1 VTDSPAPREP
11 EDVHDHF
18 AEEDA
23 VVPDLLTLPDDALYS
38 ARLPMALA
46 YAAVMHSPQK
56 RKDDLGTP
64 YITHPMAV
72 AGLVWHYGLGVELYE
87 AEMEDLVISA
97 LLHDVVEDAGGDN
110 RLREIRSMFG
120 PRVAQVVYAATDSTS
135 ADPTQKVEWRPR
147 KEQHIARV
155 RRLALPAGDEP
166 VDAGAC
172 LVIAADKMHN
182 LSGTEAAVA
191 AGGDEYL
198 DRFKGGADG
207 TRWYY
212 RTMFEALRPAL
223 PDAMIEDLT
232 MRLATLGA

>member
-1 VTDSPAPREP
+1 MTDSPAPREP

-64 YITHPMAV
+64 HITHPMAV

-97 LLHDVVEDAGGDN
+97 LLHEKTSSRMPAGTTGCA
-110 RLREIRSMFG
+110 RSARCSGRGWRRWSMRPPTAPAPTPLRRWNGG
-120 PRVAQVVYAATDSTS
+120 PA
-135 ADPTQKVEWRPR
+135 
-147 KEQHIARV
+147 KEQRIARV
-155 RRLALPAGDEP
+155 RRLAQPAGDEP

-172 LVIAADKMHN
+172 LVIAADRC
-182 LSGTEAAVA
+182 T
-191 AGGDEYL
+191 
-198 DRFKGGADG
+198 
-207 TRWYY
+207 T
-212 RTMFEALRPAL
+212 
-223 PDAMIEDLT
+223 
-232 MRLATLGA
+232 